1 MRKLEGVNFLS
12 AKLRKTKN
20 KRKEKAMD
28 IISIMRTK
36 HVTGFT
42 STERKYSKFAN
53 SVTRSNKHH
62 ADVKQH
68 NVVNKSGFV

>member
-1 MRKLEGVNFLS
+1 
-12 AKLRKTKN
+12 
-20 KRKEKAMD
+20 MD